1 MSNGTA
7 YGLTTMSKGFNLDGM
22 IGTHNF
28 AGTNPQKSVNQP
40 QLKQLFPPVKPN
52 GMPNVLTPAQ
62 MVQTLNSSNDKLS
75 ACLKLAPEMAKEA
88 FFGSLVGQAAKKTLG
103 NVAGRTVGGMGLG
116 HAADTGYSLATGQD
130 APGFTYLGA
139 GLGAGTGIMRNAA
152 PKAFLGARNLMGGK
166 QVVKS
171 LTNNPMAR
179 HATTSL
185 AGVGLLGSAREM
197 FTGTNDVLRP
207 QEAAARM
214 KQEAMAQVARELGFN
229 DLSEMQDA
237 GQTLRNFS
245 QSPFSRLFRAKPG
258 QSPMVSN
265 VADL

>member
-75 ACLKLAPEMAKEA
+75 ACLKLAPEMTKEA
-88 FFGSLVGQAAKKTLG
+88 FFGSLIGRGVTKAIG
-103 NVAGRTVGGMGLG
+103 NVAGKTIGGMGLG
-116 HAADTGYSLATGQD
+116 YAADTGYSLTTGQD

-139 GLGAGTGIMRNAA
+139 GLGAGTGVLRSAA
-152 PKAFLGARNLMGGK
+152 PKAFWNARNLIGGR
-166 QVVKS
+166 QAIKS
-171 LTNNPMAR
+171 LTNNPLAR

-197 FTGTNDVLRP
+197 FTGTNHILKP
-207 QEAAARM
+207 QEAAAKM
-214 KQEAMAQVARELGFN
+214 KQEAMAQTARELGFN
-229 DLSEMQDA
+229 NLSEMQEA